1 MQDQKSEAKGI
12 HSLRI
17 QIRRHT
23 IPNSQTQNL
32 AQSKIGMAGSQT
44 GQACSLAPR
53 RKTSSWNLVFPVLQ
67 VTQKGRE
74 ETHSW
79 AQSSWDFCTLW
90 EGSVHRKRSVHYIQQ
105 LGYSHRIREQALS
118 KNEISFNSELFLC
131 IPLYILLP
139 SPHIEFALRQ

>member
-1 MQDQKSEAKGI
+1 MQDRKSEAKGI
-12 HSLRI
+12 RLLKT
-17 QIRRHT
+17 QRRWHT
-23 IPNSQTQNL
+23 IPNSGTQNL
-32 AQSKIGMAGSQT
+32 AQSKIGVAGSQT
-44 GQACSLAPR
+44 GQACSLASR

-79 AQSSWDFCTLW
+79 AQSSWDFCMLW

-118 KNEISFNSELFLC
+118 KNEISFNSELLLC
-131 IPLYILLP
+131 IPLCILFP
-139 SPHIEFALRQ
+139 SPHIQFSLRQ